1 MTSSFPIQ
9 DPEATVG
16 PVEQG
21 CWWQRKVWYR
31 SKLSGHLPQFLFF
44 LLINCPRLIMGRIWI
59 LRMMRPNCIL
69 QQEISQKFP
78 NKLNQTSWSHQLPT
92 KVFNHP
98 TLAPLAIEAFPTL
111 AHLEDYQWKLEILT
125 TGLRQLAL
133 VLPEVQLEDSKIKIQ
148 GFLCYW
154 SDLHQFW

>member
-1 MTSSFPIQ
+1 
-9 DPEATVG
+9 
-16 PVEQG
+16 
-21 CWWQRKVWYR
+21 
-31 SKLSGHLPQFLFF
+31 
-44 LLINCPRLIMGRIWI
+44 MGTIWI
-59 LRMMRPNCIL
+59 LRMMRPSCIL

-78 NKLNQTSWSHQLPT
+78 NQLNQNSPSHQLPT
-92 KVFNHP
+92 KVFNQP
-98 TLAPLAIEAFPTL
+98 TLASLATEAFPTL

-154 SDLHQFW
+154 TDLRQFW